1 MTGPNPLD
9 YGWWL
14 ASRSAGV
21 VSLIAVSVSVII
33 GLMMANGLPRNGW
46 AGLTKR
52 RLIGVHEATA
62 LAGIVAIAV
71 HGLTLLGDAFIH
83 PTLSQIAVPFTLG
96 YRPAFTGLGI
106 IAGWLAVFLG
116 LSFYARRWIG
126 AKRWRSLHRA
136 TIAVWALGVIH
147 TLGAGTDA
155 SQPWMEAILVLTG
168 VPIVGLFL
176 LRVLPSQGRRSP
188 ASVPTRSPGER
199 LAAAERRALTGHLH
213 PHSEAPP
220 RPVRPREVVR

>member
-1 MTGPNPLD
+1 MTGPNPLE

-21 VSLIAVSVSVII
+21 VSIIAVSVSVII
-33 GLMMANGLPRNGW
+33 GLMMANGLPRNGF

-71 HGLTLLGDAFIH
+71 HGLTLLGDAFMH
-83 PTLSQIAVPFTLG
+83 PTLAQIAVPFTLD
-96 YRPAFTGLGI
+96 YRPGFTGLGI

-116 LSFYARRWIG
+116 LSFYARKWIG
-126 AKRWRSLHRA
+126 SKRWRSLHRA

-155 SQPWMEAILVLTG
+155 SQPWMQAILLVTG
-168 VPIVGLFL
+168 LPIVFLFL
-176 LRVLPSQGRRSP
+176 LRVLPADRPRP
-188 ASVPTRSPGER
+188 AAAPPAPSRAER
-199 LAAAERRALTGHLH
+199 LTGAAR
-213 PHSEAPP
+213 
-220 RPVRPREVVR
+220 